1 MNTKEYNRQYYLKH
15 KEEIKSRSAEWKK
28 NNKERAYETWK
39 LYYEENKETI
49 VNRSRQWYTENKEK
63 SSETKSKYR
72 NTPMGRACKLYWKYN
87 QMDINAGR
95 GLGDL
100 TPEWIASNILTKP
113 CAHCGEA
120 DWHKIGCNRLDN
132 SKPHTMDNVEPC
144 CYKCNVK
151 LAVKDNSKK
160 VCQYTLDGVLVK
172 IWPSTAECGRNG
184 FSRSSVSRCCNNI
197 KETYEGFKWQFLN
210 ATNTGGQRMANQ

>member
-1 MNTKEYNRQYYLKH
+1 MSTKEYNHQYYLKH
-15 KEEIKSRSAEWKK
+15 KEEIKSRSAEWRR
-28 NNKERAYETWK
+28 NNKERAHEARK
-39 LYYEENKETI
+39 SYYDNNRESAINRSKQWYDENKE
-49 VNRSRQWYTENKEK
+49 RA
-63 SSETKSKYR
+63 SETRSKYR

-87 QMDINAGR
+87 KMDKDAGR

-113 CAHCGEA
+113 CAHCGES
-120 DWHKIGCNRLDN
+120 DWHNIGCNRLDD

-151 LAVKDNSKK
+151 LAVKDISKK
-160 VCQYTLDGVLVK
+160 VCQLTLTDELVK
-172 IWPSTAECGRNG
+172 IWDSISEVGRNG

-197 KETYEGFKWQFLN
+197 KESYENFKWQFLN
-210 ATNTGGQRMANQ
+210 DMNTGVQKMADQ